1 MVEPAKK
8 TVAHSALDTGG
19 MPGKLAVA
27 LWQEHMGSLYDLRT
41 PKEFPETF
49 DVRVDFWHLESAL
62 IGMFK
67 GPAQP
72 WSRSRACIGHD
83 GTDSFHLLVFRKGW
97 SAPHSGGTLVRPGD
111 ILVCDMAQPL
121 YMHGGD
127 NELLTLVLPR
137 NLLARHLQAPD
148 EHNLHRLPSADPLA
162 ALLKDHLTNLHAR
175 LPDMSLE
182 QAEAIIPATVQLA
195 AAAINGTTREE
206 QLGSVRM
213 AMTERICKYIDT
225 HIHERELGPQTIADQ
240 FGMTRRNLGRL
251 FESYGGAAAYI
262 RRKRLALVHASLKR
276 SARNGQSIEDI
287 AEAHGFNHYRSF
299 ALAFQKQFGTC
310 PREARAQARKG
321 AAFSAVIDGKLE
333 AWAYWVKDL
342 K

>member
-1 MVEPAKK
+1 MESAKT
-8 TVAHSALDTGG
+8 TVAHSALDTRG
-19 MPGKLAVA
+19 MPGRLAVA

-41 PKEFPETF
+41 PKELPETF
-49 DVRVDFWHLESAL
+49 DVRVEFWHLESAL
-62 IGMFK
+62 IGTFK

-72 WSRSRACIGHD
+72 WNRPRACIGHD
-83 GTDSFHLLVFRKGW
+83 GTDSYHLLVLRKGW
-97 SAPHSGGTLVRPGD
+97 SAPHGGGALVRPGD

-148 EHNLHRLPSADPLA
+148 EHNLQRLPSADPLA

-175 LPDMSLE
+175 LPDMSRE
-182 QAEAIIPATVQLA
+182 QAEAIIPATVHLA
-195 AAAINGTTREE
+195 AAAINGTTRDE

-213 AMTERICKYIDT
+213 AMTERVCKYIDA
-225 HIHERELGPQTIADQ
+225 HIHVRELSPEAIANQ

-251 FESYGGAAAYI
+251 FEPYGGAAAYI
-262 RRKRLALVHASLKR
+262 RRKRLSLVHASLKR

-299 ALAFQKQFGTC
+299 ALAYQKQFGTS
-310 PREARAQARKG
+310 PREARALARKG
-321 AAFSAVIDGKLE
+321 TAFSAATDGKLE
-333 AWAYWVKDL
+333 PWAYWVKDL